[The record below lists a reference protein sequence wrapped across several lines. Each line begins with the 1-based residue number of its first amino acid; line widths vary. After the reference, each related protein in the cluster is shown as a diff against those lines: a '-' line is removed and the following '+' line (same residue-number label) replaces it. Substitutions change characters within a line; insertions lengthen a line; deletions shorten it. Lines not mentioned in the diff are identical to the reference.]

1 MKLLVYWVQSLMCN
15 CWMVSNLMKLYST
28 FCLHNV
34 IGICFIRPLCVKL
47 SSHKRWWPMLQSEL
61 WYDRLDKFI
70 ASSCN
75 LLAGPFF
82 KLSEGELWLHSL
94 VTRDVVQQMQQF
106 LIFMAI
112 AALRAIS
119 SLYKCCTEKVCWVD
133 LLCKRWYLC
142 SEGWRCCSLTYSSL
156 SREDVS
162 PLLFIYLKHRVAL
175 FSVWHFSLF
184 YCKFH
189 KVCLIK
195 NSYCWDLIIA
205 WESLLLLKQSL
216 SFCLAQRS
224 RSVTTIILTALAR
237 KVNKMI
243 PDLYNE
249 IWGRKKWQGSI
260 GCLQKTF
267 EYLQLA
273 ALLM

>member
-47 SSHKRWWPMLQSEL
+47 SSHKHWWPMLQSEL

-75 LLAGPFF
+75 LLAGSFF
-82 KLSEGELWLHSL
+82 KLSKGELWLHSL

-133 LLCKRWYLC
+133 LLCKRWCLC

-162 PLLFIYLKHRVAL
+162 PLLFIYLNHHVAV

-184 YCKFH
+184 YFKFH
-189 KVCLIK
+189 KVWLI
-195 NSYCWDLIIA
+195 
-205 WESLLLLKQSL
+205 
-216 SFCLAQRS
+216 
-224 RSVTTIILTALAR
+224 
-237 KVNKMI
+237 
-243 PDLYNE
+243 
-249 IWGRKKWQGSI
+249 
-260 GCLQKTF
+260 
-267 EYLQLA
+267 
-273 ALLM
+273 